1 MKRLLPELG
10 PLLLSFSLLAACAA
24 PAQAQLLRK
33 PSAYDSGAGSPVD
46 ASGNRVAPASLNT
59 LTSRADFDRLARTY
73 DPVTSSSAMPH
84 VLFAID
90 RQSKPARLYFINT
103 PRYAF
108 HEDFLHAKGLLR
120 GGKQALNRNYRE
132 PDRRFI
138 LGTLSWQPVLKDY
151 SFEYWE
157 GDQLTPELLKTTTDA
172 LKAGFFDPVRFKA
185 NSTLHESVAKAAGI
199 DAVTQ
204 AQLLGSQTFLPLN
217 LGQATGR
224 LRIVNSVEGVN
235 DLKPQDIVL
244 LREVPISLPP
254 VAGVVTERPSTVL
267 SHVNLLAR
275 GWGVPN
281 AYVQKAAEQYAP
293 FNGQWV
299 HIDVQASGLQL
310 RAATD
315 AERQAAEKKAQAK
328 PANGNRL
335 LIKPDLKRAD
345 LVPLA
350 SLRGADRQRCGAKAA
365 NLGEIQS
372 ARLADVIVPDG
383 FCIPFASYADFMR
396 GNGLSELIARMRQ
409 QPGFATDAGV
419 RRQALSALQAEI
431 EQWPVNASTTEA
443 WAKRWASQLGSQGVF
458 VRSSSSSEDLPNFSG
473 AGLYTTVPNVRS
485 STDLAAAVRKVW
497 ASVYNFEA
505 WEARQAAG
513 IDDQQVVMSVFVQKA
528 VDSTASGVMITRDPF
543 DASRRYATYIAAK
556 RGIGIRVV
564 EGKRVAEQIL
574 YNSRSKAVQVL
585 NRSEDDIALQ
595 LDSKGGVRE
604 VAVAAGRAV
613 LSDDLVQ
620 RLARAGAGIKQRFGS
635 KDQDIEWAVQGD
647 QVIILQSRPF
657 ISAPRR

>member
-1 MKRLLPELG
+1 MKKLLPPLG
-10 PLLLSFSLLAACAA
+10 SILLSSALLAASIS
-24 PAQAQLLRK
+24 PAQAQMVRK
-33 PSAYDSGAGSPVD
+33 PSAYDSVAGSPVD
-46 ASGNRVAPASLNT
+46 SSGNRVAPASLAA
-59 LTSRADFDRLARTY
+59 LGSRADFDRLARVY
-73 DPVTSSSAMPH
+73 DPGSASAMPH

-90 RQSKPARLYFINT
+90 RQARPARLYFINT
-103 PRYAF
+103 PRYVF
-108 HEDFLHAKGLLR
+108 HEDFLQAKGLLR

-138 LGTLSWQPVLKDY
+138 LGTVSWQPALKDY
-151 SFEYWE
+151 SYEFWE
-157 GDQLTPELLKTTTDA
+157 GDRITPELLQATASA
-172 LKAGFFDPVRFKA
+172 LKSGFFAPVRFKA
-185 NSTLHESVAKAAGI
+185 NSTTQEAVAQAAGI
-199 DAVTQ
+199 EAVTQ

-217 LGQATGR
+217 LGQAVGR
-224 LRIVNSVEGVN
+224 LRIVNSVDAVS

-254 VAGVVTERPSTVL
+254 VAGVLTERPSTVL
-267 SHVNLLAR
+267 SHVNLLTR

-281 AYVQKAAEQYAP
+281 AYVQKAAEQYAA

-299 HIDVQASGLQL
+299 QMQVQASGVQL

-315 AERQAAEKKAQAK
+315 AERQAAEQKAQRK
-328 PANGNRL
+328 PANGNRV
-335 LIKPDLKRAD
+335 LIKPDLTRAD

-350 SLRGADRQRCGAKAA
+350 SLRGADRKRCGAKAA

-383 FCIPFASYADFMR
+383 FCIPFAAYADFMR
-396 GNGLSELIARMRQ
+396 GNSLAERVARMRQ
-409 QPGFATDAGV
+409 LPGFATDSGV
-419 RRQALSALQAEI
+419 RRQALSGLQAEI
-431 EQWPVNASTTEA
+431 EQWPVNQATADA
-443 WAKRWASQLGSQGVF
+443 WTQRWASQLGSQGVF

-485 STDLAAAVRKVW
+485 SADLAAAVRKVW

-543 DASRRYATYIAAK
+543 DVSRRYATYIAAK

-585 NRSEDDIALQ
+585 NRSDDDVALQ

-613 LSDDLVQ
+613 LSDALVQ
-620 RLARAGAGIKQRFGS
+620 RLARAGAGIKQRFGG
-635 KDQDIEWAVQGD
+635 KEQDIEWAVQGD

-657 ISAPRR
+657 ISAPGR

>member
-1 MKRLLPELG
+1 MKILLPELG
-10 PLLLSFSLLAACAA
+10 SILLSGALLAAALS
-24 PAQAQLLRK
+24 PAHALVVRK

-46 ASGNRVAPASLNT
+46 ASGNRVAPSELPA
-59 LTSRADFDRLARTY
+59 LTSRADFDRLARVY
-73 DPVTSSSAMPH
+73 DAGSPNAMPH
-84 VLFAID
+84 VLFVVD
-90 RQSKPARLYFINT
+90 RQSKNARLHFINT
-103 PRYAF
+103 PRYML
-108 HEDFLHAKGLLR
+108 HDRFLRAKGLLKGDR
-120 GGKQALNRNYRE
+120 EALNRNYRE
-132 PDRRFI
+132 PGRRFI
-138 LGTLSWQPVLKDY
+138 LGTLSWQPTLKGY
-151 SFEYWE
+151 SYEFWE
-157 GDQLTPELLKTTTDA
+157 GDQLTPELLKTTAEA
-172 LKAGFFDPVRFKA
+172 LKTGFFAPVRFKA
-185 NSTLHESVAKAAGI
+185 NSTAQEAVAQNAGI

-275 GWGVPN
+275 GWGIPN
-281 AYVQKAAEQYAP
+281 AYVQKAAEQYAQ

-299 HIDVQASGLQL
+299 HIDVQSAGLQL
-310 RAATD
+310 RAATE
-315 AERQAAEKKAQAK
+315 AERQATEKKAQIK

-335 LIKPDLKRAD
+335 LIKPDLKRTD

-372 ARLADVIVPDG
+372 ARLTDVIVPDG
-383 FCIPFASYADFMR
+383 FCIPFAAYADFMR
-396 GNGLSELIARMRQ
+396 ANGLSERIARMRQ

-419 RRQALSALQAEI
+419 RKQALSALRAEI
-431 EQWPVNASTTEA
+431 EQWPLPQTVADG
-443 WAKRWASQLGSQGVF
+443 WALRWNNQLSGQGVF

-473 AGLYTTVPNVRS
+473 AGLYTTIPNVRS
-485 STDLAAAVRKVW
+485 AADLAAAVRKVW

-513 IDDQQVVMSVFVQKA
+513 IADEQVVMSVFVQKA

-543 DASRRYATYIAAK
+543 DTSRRYATYIAAK

-585 NRSEDDIALQ
+585 NRSDDDVALQ

-604 VAVAAGRAV
+604 VPVAAGRAV
-613 LSDDLVQ
+613 LSDELVL
-620 RLARAGAGIKQRFGS
+620 RLARAGAGIKQRFGG
-635 KDQDIEWAVQGD
+635 KDQDIEWAVQGN
-647 QVIILQSRPF
+647 QLIILQSRPF
-657 ISAPRR
+657 ISAPGR